1 LERRLA
7 AILAADV
14 VGYTRLM
21 GEDEVATLAALKAH
35 RQELFEP
42 AIAARGG
49 RIVKLIGDGILAE
62 FPSAVE
68 AVECAV
74 EIQEAMAARN
84 ADLPDERQLTF
95 RMGINVGDV
104 VVEEDDLYGDGVN
117 IAARLE
123 GLANPGGICLARNV
137 FDQVKAKVDREF
149 EDLGGQDIKN
159 IAEPV
164 HVFRVPQAVHC
175 RVAVHQYER

>member
-1 LERRLA
+1 M
-7 AILAADV
+7 

-74 EIQEAMAARN
+74 EIQEEMAARN
-84 ADLPDERQLTF
+84 ADQRG
-95 RMGINVGDV
+95 RCCG
-104 VVEEDDLYGDGVN
+104 
-117 IAARLE
+117 
-123 GLANPGGICLARNV
+123 
-137 FDQVKAKVDREF
+137 
-149 EDLGGQDIKN
+149 
-159 IAEPV
+159 
-164 HVFRVPQAVHC
+164 
-175 RVAVHQYER
+175 